1 MSTVQELLTNHQ
13 QVLEDVRLIPGG
25 SGIFDVTVDDE
36 LIYSKHE
43 TGRHAENGEISNLF
57 HEKISK
63 DHSG

>member
-25 SGIFDVTVDDE
+25 SGIFDVTVDGE

-43 TGRHAENGEISNLF
+43 NGRHIKSGEIIELF
-57 HEKISK
+57 EKYSEN
-63 DHSG
+63 